1 LNLYSIYLFIEF
13 IQVPAQFT
21 GGYEKYA
28 NDICWIMNTY
38 YVPMEHDIP
47 HSETT
52 RYERK
57 KDFFF
62 IYLFDREN
70 LIFKEC

>member
-1 LNLYSIYLFIEF
+1 MIIISINSFSSII

-21 GGYEKYA
+21 DGYTKYA

-47 HSETT
+47 HSETN
-52 RYERK
+52 RYESERNLFLFM
-57 KDFFF
+57 DFV
-62 IYLFDREN
+62 Y
-70 LIFKEC
+70 